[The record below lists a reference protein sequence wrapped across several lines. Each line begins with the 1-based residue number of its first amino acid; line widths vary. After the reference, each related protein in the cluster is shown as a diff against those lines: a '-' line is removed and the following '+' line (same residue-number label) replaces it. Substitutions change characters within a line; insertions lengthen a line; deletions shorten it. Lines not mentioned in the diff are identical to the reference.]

1 MFLYL
6 VLCQQRQV
14 SNKVDMAPA
23 PRMLRVEREILT
35 QVIKIELLIMM
46 RLQELKNLQ
55 KNSYMKVLEIGLKVA
70 HEGHSTVVKESSNF
84 EEQKVFAQC
93 YPWWLSGKESVCSAG
108 EVGDSGSI
116 PGLGRS
122 PGEGNGNQPTPVFL
136 PGKYHCQRSLAGY
149 SSWGC
154 KESDMTEAAEHTA
167 YHLD

>member
-93 YPWWLSGKESVCSAG
+93 YPWWLSGKESVCNAG
-108 EVGDSGSI
+108 DTGDAGSI
-116 PGLGRS
+116 PGLRKS
-122 PGEGNGNQPTPVFL
+122 LRRAWQHTPIFL
-136 PGKYHCQRSLAGY
+136 SGQSRGQRSQVVYNQLGH
-149 SSWGC
+149 
-154 KESDMTEAAEHTA
+154 KESDTTKVTQCSCRQMP
-167 YHLD
+167 